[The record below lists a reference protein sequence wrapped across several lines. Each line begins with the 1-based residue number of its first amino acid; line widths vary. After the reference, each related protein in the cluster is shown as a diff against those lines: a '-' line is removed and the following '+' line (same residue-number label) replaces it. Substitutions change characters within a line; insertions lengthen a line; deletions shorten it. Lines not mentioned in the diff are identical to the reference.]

1 MPSSPPVHPDIRRQ
15 LRARLLD
22 LTPRAFELFAGDLL
36 VYVGLQ
42 NVEVTRY
49 VGDGGIDAHGDLT
62 AESGLVCVPTGVQV
76 KRHRN
81 NVQRPDIDRFIGA
94 LAGQYRHGIFIT
106 TANYAEQARVKA
118 ISSPLMRVDTVG
130 GDQVVALMLRH
141 QLGTTER
148 SGTSKLDE
156 RYFAAFETQGSISAS
171 VHEEPNTY
179 QTDAAQSSATP
190 ATPDLDVISLRALS
204 YALRVDTT
212 TIRNWIEQGKLIAD
226 AHSGTGRNEGFFFR
240 RDRIENIRRD
250 LVRADRPAN
259 GAQWRQAFLDFA
271 RTRNLTK
278 SYKPVLVKALLNLV
292 DRNGVV
298 KIDAL
303 VREFHSYYLRRQQ
316 DGKVAEFGVPLLAN
330 PASVSHEAIKR
341 LIVRYP
347 LDRFV
352 IKGFLEYDPGSG
364 EVRFTPELWNE
375 LRFYE
380 LLDVLSSADDQ
391 LAYYYNRHG
400 QS

>member
-36 VYVGLQ
+36 VYLGLQ

-106 TANYAEQARVKA
+106 TANYAEQARAKA
-118 ISSPLMRVDTVG
+118 IASPLIRVDTVD
-130 GDQVVALMLRH
+130 GDQVVVLMLRH

-148 SGTSKLDE
+148 SGTSKLDDG
-156 RYFAAFETQGSISAS
+156 YFAAFETQGSSAS
-171 VHEEPNTY
+171 RVREEPNTY
-179 QTDAAQSSATP
+179 QTGTEESP
-190 ATPDLDVISLRALS
+190 ATAENPFQDVISLRALS
-204 YALRVDTT
+204 YALRVDST
-212 TIRNWIEQGKLIAD
+212 TIRNWIERGKLIAD

-250 LVRADRPAN
+250 LVRADRPEN
-259 GAQWRQAFLDFA
+259 GVQWRQAFVDFT

-278 SYKPVLVKALLNLV
+278 SYKPVLIKALLSLV

-303 VREFHSYYLRRQQ
+303 VREFHSYSLRSQQ

-380 LLDVLSSADDQ
+380 LLDMLSSPDEQ
-391 LAYYYNRHG
+391 LA
-400 QS
+400 S